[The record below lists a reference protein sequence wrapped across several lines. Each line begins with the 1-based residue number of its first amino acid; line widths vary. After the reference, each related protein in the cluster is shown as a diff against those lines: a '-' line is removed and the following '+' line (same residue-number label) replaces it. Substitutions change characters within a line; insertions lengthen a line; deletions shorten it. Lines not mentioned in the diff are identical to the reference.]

1 MKPASFEYVQAQ
13 SIDETISL
21 LSEHGDEAKVLAGG
35 QSLVPAMNFRLARPG
50 FLIDIN
56 GVAGLDH
63 IEASDEGLRV
73 GSLVR
78 HVRLEREQIDGPV
91 GLLFGKAARHVGH
104 MPIRV
109 RGTFGGS
116 LAHADPAAEWCVI
129 SSLFDAEIVV
139 RGSGGT
145 RQISSG
151 DFFQTIF
158 TTDLKPDELLVEA
171 RFPTLSPTTRVG
183 FTEFS
188 RRAGDFALT
197 MAAVAVDIQDGLVRE
212 ARVGLGGVSDRPRR
226 ATQSEQMLMGQAL
239 STELIDEVGAMAA
252 EEIDTIGDIHGSAEY
267 RKDLIRVLTKRA
279 LGQVASA

>member
-1 MKPASFEYVQAQ
+1 MKPASFEYFQAQ
-13 SIDETISL
+13 SIDETLSL
-21 LSEHGDEAKVLAGG
+21 LAEHGDEAKVLAGG
-35 QSLVPAMNFRLARPG
+35 QSLVPAMNFRLARPSV
-50 FLIDIN
+50 LIDIN
-56 GVAGLDH
+56 RAPGLDH
-63 IEASDEGLRV
+63 IEDSNGELRV

-78 HVRLEREQIDGPV
+78 HVRLEREQFEGPI
-91 GLLFGKAARHVGH
+91 GALFGKAARHVGH

-129 SSLFDAEIVV
+129 AKLFDAVIVV
-139 RGSGGT
+139 RGPQGT
-145 RQISSG
+145 REIAAR

-158 TTDLKPDELLVEA
+158 TTDLKSDELLIEA
-171 RFPTLSPTTRVG
+171 RFPRLAPTTQVG

-197 MAAVAVDIQDGLVRE
+197 MAAVAVDIRDGAVHE

-226 ATQSEQMLMGQAL
+226 ATGAEQAMVGEVL
-239 STELIDEVGAMAA
+239 TEELIGEIGVIAA

-279 LGQVASA
+279 LHQVVPA